1 MVALNLA
8 CGVYYISNLNWVNVD
23 WEANSSGVQQ
33 MDLSKPLRF
42 ENEKFDFLYT
52 SHFIE
57 HITYRQAE
65 GLLSECYRVLSPGGV
80 IRIITP
86 DFEKNCREYLRQI
99 ESKSLQKSEYVKFA
113 LIDQMVRTRPGGESG
128 TWRALS
134 QGNSDLKEFMSLWAG
149 VPVGQGQSEGYN
161 NDKIYS
167 LWKKITRVLKNP
179 QSLKRYVLWQYCKKI
194 SLLFPKWFRDQH
206 IAFCRPGE
214 RHLYLFDFDSLKA
227 LMEKAGFT
235 EVVRSTASSSI
246 SGRSDIL
253 QLDLDSHGKPRK
265 GEESMYVEARK
276 IINLRDDT

>member
-42 ENEKFDFLYT
+42 ENKKFDFLYT

-134 QGNSDLKEFMSLWAG
+134 QGNSDIKEFMSHYFLISRKLSII
-149 VPVGQGQSEGYN
+149 QYN
-161 NDKIYS
+161 KYI
-167 LWKKITRVLKNP
+167 
-179 QSLKRYVLWQYCKKI
+179 
-194 SLLFPKWFRDQH
+194 
-206 IAFCRPGE
+206 
-214 RHLYLFDFDSLKA
+214 
-227 LMEKAGFT
+227 
-235 EVVRSTASSSI
+235 
-246 SGRSDIL
+246 
-253 QLDLDSHGKPRK
+253 
-265 GEESMYVEARK
+265 
-276 IINLRDDT
+276 